1 MINITP
7 EGQFFVWHL
16 TIGVKTI
23 PSPGSIVSG
32 GQTQVEIEQNM
43 KRLIEKYQP
52 YSKNYG

>member
-7 EGQFFVWHL
+7 EGQFFAWHL
-16 TIGVKTI
+16 TIGVKII
-23 PSPGSIVSG
+23 PSPGSIVLG

-43 KRLIEKYQP
+43 KRLTEKYQP